1 MINDVL
7 KAGDEIQTVFSQTPF
22 CITEPGKHYA
32 RAEGAKGRKLFIT
45 QNIHSGRL
53 YATDVKY
60 RKECE
65 IFI

>member
-1 MINDVL
+1 MINEIL
-7 KAGDEIQTVFSQTPF
+7 KIGDKIQTAFSKTPF
-22 CITEPGKHYA
+22 CVTETGKHYA
-32 RAEGAKGRKLFIT
+32 RAEGARGRKLFIT

-53 YATDVKY
+53 YAADINN